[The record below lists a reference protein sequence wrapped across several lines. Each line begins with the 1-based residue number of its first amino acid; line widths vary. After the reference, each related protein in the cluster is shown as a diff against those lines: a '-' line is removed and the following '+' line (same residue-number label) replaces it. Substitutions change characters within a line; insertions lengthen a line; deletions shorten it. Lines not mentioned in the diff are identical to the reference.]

1 MKTLTLILVWLLI
14 TVIVTAQIPALQWAR
29 NIGGARGDNIK
40 VDAAGNVYTTGY
52 FGGVADFD
60 PGPATFYLTP
70 NGGADAA
77 YVSKL
82 DINGNFLWAAQ
93 LGGSIVNYN
102 YSVDVDGSGNVYS
115 VGYFAGTVDFDPGPG
130 VFNLTAI
137 GQYDVSV
144 SKLDA
149 NGNFVWAK
157 NIGGA
162 NSDLAF
168 SVLIDQSN
176 NVCITGNFIGV
187 VDFDPGPGVANLDA
201 NGVFPECFIL
211 RLDANGNFIWAKEID
226 GYYGQGNTITKDA
239 AGNLYV
245 CGTYDQ
251 TVDLDPGPGVY
262 SVTTAGS
269 ADGFVIK
276 LDPAGDFI
284 WGRSFGGPGSQTCE
298 AVKTDAAG
306 NVYIAGYFPLTADF
320 DPGAGVFNITAVGS
334 SDAYLLKLDA
344 SGSFV
349 WAKAFVGS
357 AADNANDLDVDAL
370 GNVYVTGL
378 FQATADFDPG
388 PAVYN
393 LTSLGSNDIY
403 IVKLDAAGNFG
414 WAVRFGGATLD
425 AGLSL
430 FAASTGNIY
439 ATGFFNGVVD
449 FDPGPGITTLNYST
463 GATFIINLGSGV
475 LPLTLIDFSG
485 NAVAAGNLLQWKTTQ
500 EINTKD
506 FIVEWSDNGIDF
518 KNIGQLPATGNS
530 STIKNYSYLHSNSIE
545 GDNYYRLQMR
555 DINGAYTYSAVIKIN
570 TKGNGKRLTI
580 FPNPVAAQATLHIN
594 ALKNETVLF
603 YLYAADGKIVA
614 TRSFALTKGGN
625 MITWDLRSF
634 AAGKYFI
641 SSSQQQFNNIQLIKN

>member
-1 MKTLTLILVWLLI
+1 MKALQLILACLLI
-14 TVIVTAQIPALQWAR
+14 TVMATAQLPTLQWAR
-29 NIGGARGDNIK
+29 NIGGARGDNVK

-60 PGPATFYLTP
+60 PGPATFYLTAD
-70 NGGADAA
+70 GGADDA

-82 DINGNFLWAAQ
+82 DINGNFLWAVQ
-93 LGGSIVNYN
+93 LGGSNINYN
-102 YSVDVDGSGNVYS
+102 FSVDVDGSGNVYS

-187 VDFDPGPGVANLDA
+187 VDFDPGPDVANLDA

-226 GYYGQGNTITKDA
+226 GYYGQGNTITKDV

-245 CGTYDQ
+245 CGEFNQ
-251 TVDLDPGPGVY
+251 TVDLDPGPGLY
-262 SVTTAGS
+262 NVTSAGA

-276 LDPAGDFI
+276 LDPTGNFI
-284 WGRSFGGPGSQTCE
+284 WGRSFGGPGSQSCE
-298 AVKTDAAG
+298 SVKTDAAG
-306 NVYIAGYFPLTADF
+306 NVYITGAFPLTVDF
-320 DPGAGVFNITAVGS
+320 DPGAAVFNITAVGA

-344 SGSFV
+344 AGNFV

-357 AADNANDLDVDAL
+357 DADNANDLAVDAL
-370 GNVYVTGL
+370 GNIYVTGL
-378 FQATADFDPG
+378 FQATTDFDPG

-449 FDPGPGITTLNYST
+449 FDPGPGVTTLNYTT
-463 GATFIINLGSGV
+463 GATFIVNLGSGV

-485 NAVAAGNLLQWKTTQ
+485 TAVTVGNILQWKTAQ
-500 EINTKD
+500 EINSKD
-506 FIVEWSDNGIDF
+506 FIIEWSDNGINF

-530 STIKNYSYLHSNSIE
+530 STIKNYSYLHTTSIE
-545 GDNYYRLQMR
+545 GDNYYRLKMQ
-555 DINGAYTYSAVIKIN
+555 DINGSYTYSAII
-570 TKGNGKRLTI
+570 TI
-580 FPNPVAAQATLHIN
+580 HKKTTTASITVFPNPVVDQLQLHIK
-594 ALKNETVLF
+594 ASKNETISF
-603 YLYAADGKIVA
+603 YLHNAEGKLVSA
-614 TRSFALTKGGN
+614 RSVNLTSGSN
-625 MITWDLRSF
+625 MIRWDMRSM

-641 SSSQQQFNNIQLIKN
+641 SSSHQQFNSMQVIKN